1 MTSHIPWPSQEI
13 RARNTKLL
21 KPSSLIRT
29 RRVQARRSEL
39 GTVGRARQIE
49 FGTQHTGTSEVC
61 ICFPG
66 VSSASM
72 KVNPSSGVSFQA
84 HINQTSSDFRARKQ
98 EPSSAFLIFQAV
110 HRHPANQMALVPPLR
125 IPDQHCCTLG

>member
-21 KPSSLIRT
+21 KPSSLIPT
-29 RRVQARRSEL
+29 RRVRGRRSEL

-49 FGTQHTGTSEVC
+49 FGTQHTGMSEVC

-66 VSSASM
+66 VSSARM
-72 KVNPSSGVSFQA
+72 KVNPSSDQRNHATNAKF
-84 HINQTSSDFRARKQ
+84 SDPIHAR
-98 EPSSAFLIFQAV
+98 
-110 HRHPANQMALVPPLR
+110 
-125 IPDQHCCTLG
+125 